1 MTEGTPSADRSAVTD
16 SIAKSAAVAPLA
28 PTEMYIRMPTRLT
41 FVTSTPSAGP
51 ATGGPCGG
59 ETIVSVSAPA
69 AVATRVR
76 DFSTS
81 GPAVGNW
88 RSTPTLVL
96 SFGPACSQLQDYL
109 KRVRRARVQQSP
121 TRRSDDVLT
130 RPRSSNDGMTR
141 PSISRLNFVEAA
153 HWPSS
158 CPSVAAHQRCGQNLH
173 RQRDTGNS
181 HTTVSEIVT
190 MDPRRTNLSSR
201 VRWAPSTSPRWHSI
215 RVTT

>member
-1 MTEGTPSADRSAVTD
+1 
-16 SIAKSAAVAPLA
+16 
-28 PTEMYIRMPTRLT
+28 MYIRMPTRLT

-51 ATGGPCGG
+51 ATGGRVVDRDAGGGPCGG

-121 TRRSDDVLT
+121 TRRSNDVLT

-201 VRWAPSTSPRWHSI
+201 VRWAPSTSPRWHLI